1 MTLTS
6 HYTKASGSET
16 KKRKVRD
23 AKVCNT
29 NLNSPRRDDVGD
41 GKLVSQLFVEAEMS
55 VLAPF
60 CEADPTGSLF
70 LREDQSLINNKYHT
84 SKLPFKTLFFGG
96 RGNWKSLSL

>member
-6 HYTKASGSET
+6 HYTKASGSEA

-29 NLNSPRRDDVGD
+29 NLNSPQRDDVGD

-60 CEADPTGSLF
+60 CEADPTGSRSHKDLTIGTQ
-70 LREDQSLINNKYHT
+70 LAGHGTAIWIHAIRILCA
-84 SKLPFKTLFFGG
+84 
-96 RGNWKSLSL
+96 